1 MPRYL
6 WQVSYSAEGTK
17 GVLKE
22 GGTARREMVEK
33 LVANLGGTVASFD
46 YALGEDDVYVI
57 AEFPD
62 NVTAAAVSMT
72 VGASGAASVKTVVL
86 LSPEEIDAAT
96 KKTVDYRPPGQ

>member
-1 MPRYL
+1 M
-6 WQVSYSAEGTK
+6 K

-33 LVANLGGTVASFD
+33 LVANLGGTVEGFYFAFGD
-46 YALGEDDVYVI
+46 DDVYVI

-62 NVTAAAVSMT
+62 NATAASVSMT

-86 LSPEEIDAAT
+86 LSPDEVDAAT
-96 KKTVDYRPPGQ
+96 KKSVDYRPPGR

>member
-6 WQVSYSAEGTK
+6 WQVSYSPEGMK

-33 LVANLGGTVASFD
+33 LVANLGGTVETFYFAF
-46 YALGEDDVYVI
+46 GEDDVYLV

-72 VGASGAASVKTVVL
+72 VGASGAASAKTVVL
-86 LSPEEIDAAT
+86 LSPEEIDAAS
-96 KKTVDYRPPGQ
+96 KKTVDYRAPGK